1 LTRLWHIR
9 APLLI
14 CFLVYARYSQFARRE
29 QTVIKCEVKA
39 APANLLGSSGCQVCF
54 FKGGDMSYGYEINE
68 LAKEESWRMFRII
81 GEFVEG
87 FDKLSGIEPAVT
99 IYGSSRL
106 GVDDELYA
114 ETEEIAYR
122 LGQSGFSIVTGG
134 GPGVMEAANKGARK
148 AGVTSVGLNISLP
161 EEQVCN
167 AYTTRSITFDHFFTR
182 KVMLVKYA
190 VAFVIM
196 PGGLGTLDELTEVLT
211 LMQTHK
217 TKPFPVVLF
226 NSEFWKGFL
235 DWLRSSVLFRKY
247 VSEKDFDLLR
257 VLDRPEEVVE
267 AIQRWYVGHE
277 VIGKKALL
285 K

>member
-1 LTRLWHIR
+1 M
-9 APLLI
+9 A
-14 CFLVYARYSQFARRE
+14 
-29 QTVIKCEVKA
+29 
-39 APANLLGSSGCQVCF
+39 
-54 FKGGDMSYGYEINE
+54 YGYEINE
-68 LAKEESWRMFRII
+68 LAKGESWRMFRII
-81 GEFVEG
+81 GELVEG

-106 GVDDELYA
+106 RVDDKLYA

-134 GPGVMEAANKGARK
+134 GPGVMEAANKGARR

-167 AYTTRSITFDHFFTR
+167 AYATRSITFNHFFVR

-217 TKPFPVVLF
+217 IKPFPIVLF
-226 NSEFWKGFL
+226 RSEFWKGFL
-235 DWLRSSVLFRKY
+235 DWLRGFVLSREY
-247 VSEKDFDLLR
+247 IAEEDFDLLR
-257 VLDRPEEVVE
+257 VLDRPDEVVE
-267 AIQRWYVGHE
+267 AIQRWHVGRE
-277 VIGKKALL
+277 VIGKKALFE
-285 K
+285 